1 MKRTSYKYIYKYII
15 FSIVALSIGFLSG
28 ATNAAEPQSISGLLA
43 ANDQSTYDVP
53 ETKQQKWQSLQNLVE
68 KELYA
73 CEDDCGNDNACLDRC
88 DEVYRVRLD
97 REHKKLMSE

>member
-1 MKRTSYKYIYKYII
+1 MKRTSHKYIYKYFI

-28 ATNAAEPQSISGLLA
+28 AASAAEPQSLSGLLA

-53 ETKQQKWQSLQNLVE
+53 EAKQQKWLSLQNLVE

-73 CEDDCGNDNACLDRC
+73 CEDDCGNDNTCLDRC
-88 DEVYRVRLD
+88 DQVYRVRLD
-97 REHKKLMSE
+97 REYQKLMSE